1 MFLKMC
7 PARYFPISHKKFY
20 NTVLQTFIR
29 LSIIVMNEKTNTTD
43 LCIVVMLTAKYN
55 KFPHDSFLITG
66 NSTSGLPT
74 PIMANAF

>member
-29 LSIIVMNEKTNTTD
+29 VSIIVMNEKTNTTD
-43 LCIVVMLTAKYN
+43 LCIVVMLTAK
-55 KFPHDSFLITG
+55 
-66 NSTSGLPT
+66 
-74 PIMANAF
+74 